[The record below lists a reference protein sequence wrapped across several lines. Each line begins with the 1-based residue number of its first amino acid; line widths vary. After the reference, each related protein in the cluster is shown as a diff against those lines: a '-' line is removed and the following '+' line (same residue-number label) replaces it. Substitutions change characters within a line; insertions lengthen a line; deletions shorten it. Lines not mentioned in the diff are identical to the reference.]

1 MSQQIALQARAPQVD
16 LAAITNAA
24 QDANMMDYKLQNAPA
39 RSELEALQLQDE
51 IGGQK
56 ALGGYRDAAAA
67 GDPNAIDKMAAYP
80 AMQKQ
85 MYEAFDGMDPK
96 TFMESKKRARAFGKA
111 AQHVKSFADGSP
123 EQEQAWGASAK
134 VLKDAGYID
143 DKQFNMMIEGGP
155 SDLMIQQA
163 LTVDEWVSQY
173 APKNKGDKSP
183 EMKQLEI
190 EKIRAEIEK
199 INRTGADDETSRLKL
214 SLLEAQIGKINAQTE
229 SEKTGDKKTTAAE
242 MAEKGRNMRAARK
255 EIGEFATKAMEFAT
269 TPEEIAAA
277 QTQIAEKR
285 AEVMDFYG
293 LTNESEVTPAPTGA
307 VDPAATAPSASTD
320 ALTQAQEAIAAGA
333 DPEAVRKRLE
343 ENGIDASG
351 L

>member
-1 MSQQIALQARAPQVD
+1 MAQNIALQVRTPQPD
-16 LAAITNAA
+16 LAAITRAA
-24 QDANMMDYKLQNAPA
+24 QGANLADIKMQNEPA

-56 ALGGYRDAAAA
+56 ALGGYREAVAA
-67 GDPNAIDKMAAYP
+67 GDPNAIDKVAAYP
-80 AMQKQ
+80 KMQQ
-85 MYEAFDGMDPK
+85 DLYSAFDGMAPQE
-96 TFMESKKRARAFGKA
+96 FMEAKKKARAFGKA
-111 AQHVKSFADGSP
+111 AQHVKMFPDGSP

-143 DKQFNMMIEGGP
+143 DKQYNMMIESGP
-155 SDLMIQQA
+155 SDLIIQQA
-163 LTVDEWVSQY
+163 MTVDQWVSQY
-173 APKNKGDKSP
+173 AQKDKGDKSP

-199 INRTGADDETSRLKL
+199 INRTGADDETSKLKL
-214 SLLEAQIGKINAQTE
+214 DLLEAQIARINAQTE
-229 SEKTGDKKTTAAE
+229 SEKSGDKKTTAAE

-255 EIGEFATKAMEFAT
+255 EIGEFAAKAMEFAT

-277 QTQIAEKR
+277 TAQIAEKR
-285 AEVMDFYG
+285 AEIMDFYG
-293 LTNESEVTPAPTGA
+293 LTNEEATPAPTGA
-307 VDPAATAPSASTD
+307 VDPEATAPAAESD
-320 ALTQAQEAIAAGA
+320 ALTQAREAIDRGA

-343 ENGIDASG
+343 ENGIDATG